1 MSDFHDRP
9 FPRGVLIAVASLI
22 GLTILA
28 IAVAR
33 LSGFDPSQGPRPA
46 EVAGRDLLFVA
57 AEQGDLAVRDAASGA
72 LLATLPA
79 GEDGFIRGVLRTL
92 ARERRKHDVDP
103 DAPFRLS
110 LREDGHV
117 ALEDRTTDF
126 YVDLQAFGA
135 TNEAAFA
142 RFLSP
147 PQASP

>member
-1 MSDFHDRP
+1 MSEFHDRP

-22 GLTILA
+22 GFTILA

-46 EVAGRDLLFVA
+46 EVAGRDLLFI
-57 AEQGDLAVRDAASGA
+57 EIGQGELAVHDAASGS
-72 LLATLPA
+72 LLETLPA

-92 ARERRKHDVDP
+92 ARERRIHDVEP

-117 ALEDRTTDF
+117 TLEDRTTDF
-126 YVDLQAFGA
+126 FVDLKAFGA
-135 TNEAAFA
+135 TNEAAFG

-147 PQASP
+147 LPAVQ